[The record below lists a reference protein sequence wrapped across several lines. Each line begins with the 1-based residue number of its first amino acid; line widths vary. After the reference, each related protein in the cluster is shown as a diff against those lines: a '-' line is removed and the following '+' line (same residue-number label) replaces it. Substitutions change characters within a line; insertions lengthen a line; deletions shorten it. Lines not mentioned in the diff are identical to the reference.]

1 MIMNPKTKITIVASP
16 ELSAM
21 LLDEL
26 AGRTGV
32 VTETLCDEE
41 RSNKGCMVL
50 LDAPFQEEHQWFI
63 PISSLRHA

>member
-1 MIMNPKTKITIVASP
+1 MKPKTKITIVASA

-26 AGRTGV
+26 AGKTGI
-32 VTETLCDEE
+32 VTETLCDDE

-63 PISSLRHA
+63 PMSALRYA

>member
-1 MIMNPKTKITIVASP
+1 
-16 ELSAM
+16 M

-26 AGRTGV
+26 AGKTGI
-32 VTETLCDEE
+32 VTETLCDDE

-63 PISSLRHA
+63 PISALRHA

>member
-1 MIMNPKTKITIVASP
+1 MEPKSKITIVASP

-26 AGRTGV
+26 AGKTGI
-32 VTETLCDEE
+32 VTETLCDDE

-50 LDAPFQEEHQWFI
+50 LDTPFQEEHQWFI
-63 PISSLRHA
+63 PMSALRYA

>member
-1 MIMNPKTKITIVASP
+1 MKPKTKITIVASA

-26 AGRTGV
+26 AGKTGL
-32 VTETLCDEE
+32 VTETLCDDE

-63 PISSLRHA
+63 PISALRYA